1 MNLMEDRSRIKVV
14 EGGDERTRPK
24 GEDLSARKAPGNGSI
39 KLTVNCNLQNAQQ
52 RLRVLSFRKRWI
64 LFEPKDALKS
74 PCLPEMIFALRPLFR
89 PHSNQL

>member
-1 MNLMEDRSRIKVV
+1 MEVI
-14 EGGDERTRPK
+14 GRTRPES
-24 GEDLSARKAPGNGSI
+24 EDLSARKAPGNGSI

-74 PCLPEMIFALRPLFR
+74 PCLPEMIFALPAAVSSCSPRSFNR
-89 PHSNQL
+89 FA